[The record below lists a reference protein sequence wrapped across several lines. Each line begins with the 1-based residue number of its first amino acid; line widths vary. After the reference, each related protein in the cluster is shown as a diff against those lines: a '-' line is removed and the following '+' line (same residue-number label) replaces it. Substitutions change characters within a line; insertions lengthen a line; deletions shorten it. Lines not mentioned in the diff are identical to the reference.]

1 MTGKVNTADTP
12 ATHWGTHTWGDAPP
26 TPPNPSPK
34 DTLHRGVPNTAA
46 PDNQMGLPHATTGH
60 ADAPHLQQHM
70 THVRTVRAI
79 TASQVRHDPLT
90 FHLPHNKSQPEPEQ
104 A

>member
-1 MTGKVNTADTP
+1 MTEKVNTADTP

-46 PDNQMGLPHATTGH
+46 PDNQMGLPQCNGAMLSYH
-60 ADAPHLQQHM
+60 
-70 THVRTVRAI
+70 
-79 TASQVRHDPLT
+79 T
-90 FHLPHNKSQPEPEQ
+90 FNST
-104 A
+104 